1 MDSGHEL
8 TRKIINLMQFAR
20 KAGKLISGADAC
32 LRELHSRGLRLIIIA
47 TDTAQRSAARIEAA
61 VQQAGSSVSILRLG
75 TQQELSAALGV
86 PITGI
91 YGITDKQFA
100 TRMLEYHH
108 SIAKVEEQSANKST

>member
-1 MDSGHEL
+1 MMDSSAEL

-20 KAGKLISGADAC
+20 NAGKLIAGTDAC

-47 TDTAQRSAARIEAA
+47 TDTAERSAARMEAA
-61 VQQAGSSVSILRLG
+61 AEQNPATILRLG

-100 TRMLEYHH
+100 TRMLEYH
-108 SIAKVEEQSANKST
+108 SGIAKVEEPSANKST